1 MKHRMVAINERER
14 RMARKGME
22 AVRRQQLIEATLQ
35 VIHDQGLQATTL
47 GRVGQQAGI
56 SPGLVAHYF
65 GDKRQLLAAT
75 YLSLVRSLG
84 REYRAARAGT
94 AAGLPRVRA
103 IIDANFA
110 ASQSGEV
117 IVSSWLSFWA
127 QVNHVPGLARIQNV
141 VTRRL
146 ESNLT
151 HALSAFLPR
160 PEAVRLAEGLGVM
173 IDGLWLRA
181 SLRTGGLD
189 VDAARA
195 LAHRY
200 LDSELHALTGGPHA
214 ESA

>member
-1 MKHRMVAINERER
+1 MPK
-14 RMARKGME
+14 KGME
-22 AVRRQQLIEATLQ
+22 AIRQQQLIEATLQ

-47 GRVGQQAGI
+47 GRVGQRAGI

-65 GDKRQLLAAT
+65 GDKGHLLAAT
-75 YLSLVRSLG
+75 YLYLVRSLEQ
-84 REYRAARAGT
+84 EYRKARRGT

-110 ASQSGEV
+110 ASQSDEV
-117 IVSSWLSFWA
+117 TVSSWLSFYA
-127 QVNHVPGLARIQNV
+127 QVNHVPALARIQRV

-146 ESNLT
+146 GSNLT
-151 HALSAFLPR
+151 HALSTLMPR
-160 PEAVRLAEGLGVM
+160 DHALHVAEGLGVM

-195 LAHRY
+195 MAHDY
-200 LDSELHALTGGPHA
+200 LDSQLQMLTGGRYDQ
-214 ESA
+214 SA

>member
-1 MKHRMVAINERER
+1 
-14 RMARKGME
+14 MARKGME
-22 AVRRQQLIEATLQ
+22 TVRRRQLIEATLQ

-84 REYRAARAGT
+84 REYGSARAGT
-94 AAGLPRVRA
+94 AIGLPRVRA

-110 ASQSGEV
+110 ASQSGKV

-127 QVNHVPGLARIQNV
+127 QVNHVPALARIQNV

-146 ESNLT
+146 QSNLT
-151 HALSAFLPR
+151 HNLAAFLPR
-160 PEAVRLAEGLGVM
+160 RDAIELAEGLGVM

-195 LAHRY
+195 QAHRY
-200 LDSELHALTGGPHA
+200 LDSELHALTGDQHA
-214 ESA
+214 QQSA

>member
-1 MKHRMVAINERER
+1 
-14 RMARKGME
+14 ME
-22 AVRRQQLIEATLQ
+22 TVRRQQLIEATLQ

-47 GRVGQQAGI
+47 GRVGRQAGI

-65 GDKRQLLAAT
+65 GDKPQLLVAT
-75 YLSLVRSLG
+75 YRTLARSLA
-84 REYRAARAGT
+84 REYRLARAGT

-110 ASQSGEV
+110 ASQSDAV
-117 IVSSWLSFWA
+117 TVSCWLSFWA
-127 QVNHVPGLARIQNV
+127 QVNHAPAIARIQRV

-151 HALSAFLPR
+151 HALAVFLPR

-200 LDSELHALTGGPHA
+200 LDSELHSLTGGPHA

>member
-1 MKHRMVAINERER
+1 
-14 RMARKGME
+14 MARKGME
-22 AVRRQQLIEATLQ
+22 TVRRRQLIQATLQ

-65 GDKRQLLAAT
+65 GDKRHLLAST
-75 YLSLVRSLG
+75 YLSLVRSLEQ
-84 REYRAARAGT
+84 EYRAARAGT

-110 ASQSGEV
+110 ASQSDAV
-117 IVSSWLSFWA
+117 TVSCWLSFWA
-127 QVNHVPGLARIQNV
+127 QVNHVPSIARIQRV

-151 HALSAFLPR
+151 HALAAFLPR
-160 PEAVRLAEGLGVM
+160 AEAVRLAEGLGVM

-189 VDAARA
+189 VAAARA

-200 LDSELHALTGGPHA
+200 LDSELHALTGGPHVQTA
-214 ESA
+214 